1 MIDNFALGL
10 SHGLMLLAAFLL
22 LRRDD
27 LDDETSSAETPR
39 KPVESE
45 EPAKRRFGWRA

>member
-1 MIDNFALGL
+1 MIDNLSLAI

-27 LDDETSSAETPR
+27 LDDESKPAEGKKGR
-39 KPVESE
+39 WG
-45 EPAKRRFGWRA
+45 KRGA